1 MKTLPWIIL
10 LACHGHLYLLLFC
23 NYVCFINWKSVSGF
37 LCHFRNRARMVLLLI
52 PRFRKNGSF
61 FYLFLFMVSV
71 TILIKHSGYQTEY
84 NIFLWLAIVWIKT
97 DFRFDFVGNISL
109 YNLLF
114 IAEYNFI
121 HLIARVFYINS
132 LGAWC
137 YGGLLWMFILRRY
150 R

>member
-1 MKTLPWIIL
+1 MPFSESCSYGFVTHP
-10 LACHGHLYLLLFC
+10 
-23 NYVCFINWKSVSGF
+23 SVQEKWF
-37 LCHFRNRARMVLLLI
+37 
-52 PRFRKNGSF
+52 F

>member
-1 MKTLPWIIL
+1 MSFSES
-10 LACHGHLYLLLFC
+10 CLY
-23 NYVCFINWKSVSGF
+23 GF
-37 LCHFRNRARMVLLLI
+37 VTH

-71 TILIKHSGYQTEY
+71 TILIKHSSYQVEY

-109 YNLLF
+109 YNLIF

-121 HLIARVFYINS
+121 HQIARVFYINS
-132 LGAWC
+132 LGA
-137 YGGLLWMFILRRY
+137 
-150 R
+150 